1 MKNKFASAALL
12 EISEKCRCML
22 LLFCKPCFTK
32 PETEKKIVKTHEN
45 ELELLNFNEWNEKM
59 QNEITFYIGKSNKS
73 LFWKKVDS
81 RNRTSRPM
89 S

>member
-1 MKNKFASAALL
+1 MKMNSNYWILTNG
-12 EISEKCRCML
+12 M
-22 LLFCKPCFTK
+22 
-32 PETEKKIVKTHEN
+32 
-45 ELELLNFNEWNEKM
+45 KM

-89 S
+89 SWNYKMFFYISDQEDKESRTEKLLIKVL